1 MYLAEA
7 FAATVIL
14 PSLVHAFAVFP
25 QLVDIDMYVADNA
38 TVVTVTLYAQVS
50 CGLGH
55 SPGGMIGPVVVC
67 NAPGGVASSALC
79 SDFDAYDY
87 DIVPAAGKYANL
99 VSASSTRGATKIIYE
114 LPHSRWGLARGGAYR
129 FITDNAKYHAGS
141 SKPEQ
146 HEGENKQVIAVTINS
161 TGGASFYIIKEAN
174 NSYLAAAGV
183 YGIVAVIVAALAYVD
198 RRRPLLLS
206 AFLEKLVKAAVVLFA
221 FLGILVVVAVAY
233 NDQINDLTETPT
245 GRALGHGTAITFGLL
260 LLPVGKHTGIAVLA
274 GSAFERLLWLHILL
288 AWVAVVLS
296 STHFG
301 IMFTAYNPIPHVI
314 TSPYVL
320 AGIGSWILFMPLLF
334 IAVFLRRKHYHL
346 FRISHAVLF
355 PFVVGLACLHYSD
368 AAVIMMPGIAVWTL
382 DLLVRL
388 WVGFRAAPEVVHSTF
403 DPQTRIATLTVQTS
417 QQVIPAPASYALLLF
432 PSLSIVPHPFT
443 VSQAS
448 IPVGER
454 GVRLT
459 FHIRCNLE
467 PTWTG
472 QLAARVASG
481 QLTGSRIVYL
491 GPYGK
496 LQVPLD
502 RVDTAV
508 LVCGGIGVTPM
519 LSTLQHLA
527 RVTDQRPRS
536 VTLLWAVRNAEDY
549 AFAVPILQEASGGFA
564 NVGRKLHII
573 IHVSGAAKKLA
584 IPIDDEL
591 KEIELAAEH
600 SRLPP
605 DTDIREGRP
614 KMGEIFEK
622 AIVATETIGEAGCY
636 ICGPD
641 AMAQAAMAEA
651 QRIGMHTHL
660 EVFEF

>member
-1 MYLAEA
+1 MADYAN
-7 FAATVIL
+7 FR
-14 PSLVHAFAVFP
+14 PSSDKPDEHTS
-25 QLVDIDMYVADNA
+25 NNK
-38 TVVTVTLYAQVS
+38 
-50 CGLGH
+50 
-55 SPGGMIGPVVVC
+55 VVVAVYV
-67 NAPGGVASSALC
+67 NNTGAVS
-79 SDFDAYDY
+79 
-87 DIVPAAGKYANL
+87 IVPL
-99 VSASSTRGATKIIYE
+99 QDSI
-114 LPHSRWGLARGGAYR
+114 YR
-129 FITDNAKYHAGS
+129 F
-141 SKPEQ
+141 
-146 HEGENKQVIAVTINS
+146 V
-161 TGGASFYIIKEAN
+161 
-174 NSYLAAAGV
+174 AAAVV
-183 YGIVAVIVAALAYVD
+183 YGTVFVVVAALAYVD
-198 RRRPLLLS
+198 RHWPFVLS
-206 AFLEKLVKAAVVLFA
+206 SMTEKLVRASIALLAA
-221 FLGILVVVAVAY
+221 LGILLVAFEAY
-233 NDQINDLTETPT
+233 YDQINGLKQTPT

-288 AWVAVVLS
+288 AWVAFVFVC
-296 STHFG
+296 THFG

-314 TSPYVL
+314 TSPIIL
-320 AGIGSWILFMPLLF
+320 AGIGSWSTFVPLLL
-334 IAVFLRRKHYHL
+334 ISVFFRRKHYHL

-355 PFVVGLACLHYSD
+355 PCVVGLACLHDSR
-368 AAVIMMPGIAVWTL
+368 AAIIMSPGIAVWTL

-536 VTLLWAVRNAEDY
+536 VTLLWVVRHAEDY
-549 AFAVPILQEASGGFA
+549 ALAVPILQEASGGFA

-573 IHVSGAAKKLA
+573 IHVS
-584 IPIDDEL
+584 DSQRHDHHEL
-591 KEIELAAEH
+591 KSIS
-600 SRLPP
+600 SRLLQGETHAS
-605 DTDIREGRP
+605 TDSTATQRIFDVHQGRP

-622 AIVATETIGEAGCY
+622 AIAATETIGEAGCY